1 MPIGHT
7 INGFSMIFVIP
18 IYLIIAGLLA
28 FLKRKNGKNINV
40 FRETFKFLFA
50 IVIVLIIGLNLFPIN
65 IPNGSTG
72 FPTQIKIDNNYI
84 PFATVTSIKSLTSY
98 LSVSLILF
106 LLLGVCVPVLWQ
118 RFRSMRNF
126 VILVFLVSISLEIL
140 KVIEHSLNLTYGSFD
155 INNIILNVCVMLI
168 GYYIYHL
175 VNKYNIGFIKRLKLS
190 NV

>member
-50 IVIVLIIGLNLFPIN
+50 IVIVLIIALL
-65 IPNGSTG
+65 
-72 FPTQIKIDNNYI
+72 
-84 PFATVTSIKSLTSY
+84 SIKSLTSY
-98 LSVSLILF
+98 LSGSLVLF
-106 LLLGVCVPVLWQ
+106 LLLGFCVPVLWQ
-118 RFRSMRNF
+118 RFRSMKNF
-126 VILVFLVSISLEIL
+126 VILVFLVSISLEVL
-140 KVIEHSLNLTYGSFD
+140 KVIEHSLNLTYRSFD
-155 INNIILNVCVMLI
+155 INNIILNIYVMLI

-175 VNKYNIGFIKRLKLS
+175 VNKYNIGFIKLLNLS

>member
-72 FPTQIKIDNNYI
+72 FPTQSKIYNNYI

-140 KVIEHSLNLTYGSFD
+140 KVIEHFLNLTYGSFD
-155 INNIILNVCVMLI
+155 INNIILNICVMLI

-175 VNKYNIGFIKRLKLS
+175 VNKYNNGFIKRLKLS
-190 NV
+190 NI